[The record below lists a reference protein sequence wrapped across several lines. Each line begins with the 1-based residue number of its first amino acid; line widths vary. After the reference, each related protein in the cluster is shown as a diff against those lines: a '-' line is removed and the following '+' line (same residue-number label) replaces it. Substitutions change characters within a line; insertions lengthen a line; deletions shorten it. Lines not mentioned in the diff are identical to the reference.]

1 LQGYFLNII
10 KLIINRYLDK
20 KAKIM
25 TKIFA
30 NWLMDIAKYVI
41 TALVLSTALGLQEQ
55 GWIYYVI
62 CVAFVVIVVSLAF
75 VLYRKDQK
83 TFNIRY

>member
-1 LQGYFLNII
+1 M
-10 KLIINRYLDK
+10 
-20 KAKIM
+20 M

-55 GWIYYVI
+55 GWIYYVA

-75 VLYRKDQK
+75 ILYRKDK
-83 TFNIRY
+83 DINRNNT